1 MPKSRFFR
9 VAVEG
14 ATTDGRTIEA
24 NWLEEMAASYN
35 PATYAARV
43 NLEHIRGVTAEP
55 PFQSL
60 GDVLSLKTEK
70 VDLAI
75 GGKTEKRTALFAEIE
90 ALEPLVAMNAARQKL
105 FTSIEIN
112 PNFANTGK
120 AYLVGLAVTD
130 SPASLGT
137 EMLQFCAS
145 QGDKSP
151 LAARKQDPANLFSE
165 ASETVIE
172 MADAPKGDDASGL
185 FAAIKGLVEK
195 LTPSAPPPQQV
206 NASVT
211 PPPQGNN
218 GAQGEQ
224 TPESGLVALSTI
236 VGQLAGAVENFT
248 KTATQQHAALQQQV
262 TKLAGD
268 IENAPNRSFTQRPL
282 ASGGEG
288 NARTDC

>member
-14 ATTDGRTIEA
+14 ATTDGRTIDA
-24 NWLEEMAASYN
+24 KWLEEMAQTYN
-35 PATYAARV
+35 RDTYAARV

-70 VDLAI
+70 IDLAL

-151 LAARKQDPANLFSE
+151 LAARKQDAGNLFSE
-165 ASETVIE
+165 AAETVIE

-195 LTPSAPPPQQV
+195 LTPSAPPQQL
-206 NASVT
+206 NTAVT
-211 PPPQGNN
+211 PPQGNE
-218 GAQGEQ
+218 GGQGEQ
-224 TPESGLVALSTI
+224 ASDNAGLVALSAI